1 MLNIGPIYRV
11 AGCPLC
17 QSRVQYAEHI

>member
-1 MLNIGPIYRV
+1 MLRV

-17 QSRVQYAEHI
+17 ASVFSVVKPSKL